1 MNANSHELCQEKV
14 LILKE
19 YVTKGEEIL
28 SSIDDWENLA
38 TILEEREQLLLR
50 LKNMEDQFT
59 GLKGNQICTIE
70 EKGQIDSLIKLI
82 TDMDQNCIQL
92 IKSEQQKTLQD
103 LKKNQQNQK
112 VADYEIS
119 LTPSYGTFLDA
130 KK

>member
-1 MNANSHELCQEKV
+1 MNANSHELCQEKI

-28 SSIDDWENLA
+28 SSIEDWENLA
-38 TILEEREQLLLR
+38 TILEERDQLLLR
-50 LKNMEDQFT
+50 LKSMEDQFT

-103 LKKNQQNQK
+103 LKKNQQNRK

>member
-1 MNANSHELCQEKV
+1 MNANLHELCQEKV

-28 SSIDDWENLA
+28 SSIEDWENLA
-38 TILEEREQLLLR
+38 TILEERDQLLLR
-50 LKNMEDQFT
+50 LKNMEDQFAE
-59 GLKGNQICTIE
+59 LKGNQICTIE

-92 IKSEQQKTLQD
+92 IKAEQQKTLQD

>member
-28 SSIDDWENLA
+28 SSIEDWENLA
-38 TILEEREQLLLR
+38 TILEERDQLLLR
-50 LKNMEDQFT
+50 LKSMEDQFAE
-59 GLKGNQICTIE
+59 LKGNQICTIE